1 MVFMYMY
8 KGDLHVYTDKSDLHV
23 RLIDQL
29 YFKGVY

>member
-1 MVFMYMY
+1 MVLY
-8 KGDLHVYTDKSDLHV
+8 KGDLHVHVYTDKSDLDV